1 MIDTHAH
8 IRQGDEQKIEGLEC
22 VILSASNLS
31 DSAENIRL
39 AETNEKLLPAIGI
52 HPQDIPGNVDG
63 TLVKLEELLKEHKE
77 IVAVG
82 ECGLDFSREYDLNT
96 QVRVFKGQIELSQKY
111 NKPLI
116 IHSRKA
122 MDETIEILASYQ
134 NLRGVIHC
142 YSGGKKRINK
152 ILNMNGDWYFGI
164 DGNLTYEPG
173 LQEVLMG
180 IPKDRLVL
188 ETDSPELTPV
198 PFRGET
204 NFPEYVKY
212 VYEMVSKLW
221 GLSFEDTENQI
232 DKNAWQLFKL
242 R

>member
-8 IRQGDEQKIEGLEC
+8 IRPGEELKIEGLEY
-22 VILSASNLS
+22 VILSASNLD

-39 AETNEKLLPAIGI
+39 AMTSERLLPAVGI
-52 HPQDIPGNVDG
+52 HPQDIPVDIEFAIS
-63 TLVKLEELLKEHKE
+63 KLDEMLGENKQ

-122 MDETIEILASYQ
+122 MDETIDILTSYQ
-134 NLRGVIHC
+134 NLRGVVHC
-142 YSGGKKRINK
+142 YSGGKKRISK
-152 ILNMNGDWYFGI
+152 ILNLNGNWYFGI

-188 ETDSPELTPV
+188 ETDSPELTPI

-204 NFPEYVKY
+204 NYPEYVRY
-212 VYEMVSKLW
+212 VYEIVSRLW
-221 GLSFEDTENQI
+221 GQSSEDTENQI
-232 DKNAWQLFKL
+232 DRNARSLFQIY
-242 R
+242 